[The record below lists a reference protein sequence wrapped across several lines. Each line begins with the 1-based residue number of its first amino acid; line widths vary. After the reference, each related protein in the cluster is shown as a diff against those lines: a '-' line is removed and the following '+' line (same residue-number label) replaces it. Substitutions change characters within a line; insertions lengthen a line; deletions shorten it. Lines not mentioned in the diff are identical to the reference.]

1 MIEVSEGFRAAVMAD
16 TRRTAVRVDT
26 DVVDPDLVYTDV
38 TSSPQAVWSDKAR
51 LRDHKDLTPYATLE
65 RNRWILDGRNHIFQD
80 GVALERASD
89 KPGWIIDAIS
99 GSSGTFSSPLVL
111 SEGMQY
117 DGLIQAAGVYFST
130 DPADGVPRDFT
141 VEVLAGDVVLAAWT
155 VTDNT
160 ETESIAPQFEGYNPT
175 EMRLTIRSWSLPGR
189 RARMRQ
195 MIPGVHLQWTGDDL
209 ASLEIKMEGDL
220 SCTSL
225 PYGTARLAADNS
237 GRTFEPRNKKGFFK
251 SIQARQAVEI
261 AMGVYV
267 DGAPEFV
274 PVGTYYQNS
283 GGWTT
288 SDNGLSIDWEL
299 VDIIGLLS
307 EREYVLPEQRPTTLA
322 EWAAS
327 IVALLGP
334 SFEHLYSVD
343 PAYAGI
349 KIEPVRWKPIREL
362 NTGDLIRY
370 LGLATG
376 TWPRADARTG
386 ALTYEPTWDQGIPV
400 TLENMS
406 VYPTMRENDDVAAIT
421 ITRPEIIDDETGE
434 VLEEEKIVYGGTN
447 LAASR
452 SVSVASPFIH
462 TDEDVESIFRQAVS
476 GYGGNAYEI
485 TWRGDPSAE
494 IGDVVTL
501 ALDESNGAS
510 ARLVEMTLDYSSG
523 VLAGCKATLI
533 QPEGYDAYTDG
544 DLLTENGSWTVP
556 AGVTVLQVILVG
568 GGGAGENGGDGD
580 AMQDGLDGYD
590 GHGGKVYASGL
601 NVQPG
606 QVIPVIIGQGGLRWG
621 DAPGATT
628 FGQLSSEKGREYIP
642 SYTDI
647 RSASSYGRAGVRA
660 PKPGSGDG
668 GRGGKGGARGHMH
681 TVKSKDDHGFVEEHE
696 VWDSRPGKGEKGV
709 PGASGCV
716 RIYYRKQE
724 AEI

>member
-26 DVVDPDLVYTDV
+26 DVVDPDLTYTGIV
-38 TSSPQAVWSDKAR
+38 SSEQSPASKEAR
-51 LRDHKDLTPYATLE
+51 LRDHKDLTPYASLE
-65 RNRWILDGRNHIFQD
+65 HNRWILDGRDRIFRD
-80 GVALERASD
+80 DFTTEREAD
-89 KPGWIIDAIS
+89 KPGWISDAVS
-99 GSSGTFSSPLVL
+99 RADGSFAALLVL
-111 SEGMQY
+111 SVLMQY
-117 DGLIQAAGVYFST
+117 HGLLQGAGVYFST

-141 VEVLAGDVVLAAWT
+141 VEVLAGDMVLTAWT

-160 ETESIAPQFEGYNPT
+160 ETESVVPQFEGYNPT
-175 EMRLTIRSWSLPGR
+175 ELRLTIRSWSLPGR
-189 RARMRQ
+189 RARVRQ

-274 PVGTYYQNS
+274 PVGTYYQHS

-288 SDNGLSIDWEL
+288 SDNGLSIDWDL

-307 EREYVLPEQRPTTLA
+307 EREYELPEQRPTTLA

-334 SFEHLYSVD
+334 NFADRYSID

-349 KIEPVRWKPIREL
+349 TVEPVRWKGIREL
-362 NTGDLIRY
+362 NAGDLIRY
-370 LGLATG
+370 LGFATG
-376 TWPRADARTG
+376 TWPRADALTG
-386 ALTYEPTWDQGIPV
+386 ALTFEPTWDQGVPV

-523 VLAGCKATLI
+523 VLAGCRATLI

-544 DLLTENGSWTVP
+544 DLLTASGLWTVP
-556 AGVTVLQVILVG
+556 PGVTVLQVILVG
-568 GGGAGENGGDGD
+568 GGWAGEDGD
-580 AMQDGLDGYD
+580 DGDEHQDGLDGWD
-590 GHGGKVYASGL
+590 GPGGNVYATGI
-601 NVQPG
+601 NVTPG
-606 QVIPVIIGQGGLRWG
+606 QEIPVIIGAGGRFWG
-621 DAPGATT
+621 DAPGATS
-628 FGQLSSEKGREYIP
+628 FGTLSSASGRRYDP

-647 RSASSYGRAGVRA
+647 RSGSAYGRTAVRS
-660 PKPGSGDG
+660 PQPGSGDG
-668 GRGGKGGARGHMH
+668 GKGGKGGARGHMH
-681 TVKSKDDHGFVEEHE
+681 TVKDKDDHGFVSEHE
-696 VWDSRPGKGEKGV
+696 VWDQAPGKGTKGK

-716 RIYYRKQE
+716 RIYYNRQE
-724 AEI
+724 VTS